1 MDFLTQQEVS
11 GFKQDIARGKA
22 KQDTEKIA
30 FEKKLLNGLGNDME
44 NRLEHPEKANDVNF
58 AKKYTRKKKKS
69 IWIEN
74 FKTMLGFGNKNKQGY

>member
-11 GFKQDIARGKA
+11 GFKQDIGRGKA
-22 KQDTEKIA
+22 KQDAEKLA

-44 NRLEHPEKANDVNF
+44 NRLEHPDNANDVKL

-69 IWIEN
+69 IWLEN
-74 FKTMLGFGNKNKQGY
+74 LKTILGFGNKNQ